1 MRFTSSPSAQ
11 ALLPLARDGL
21 CHRLSSEASL
31 SCTWLLMAVNRLS
44 REIAAAAEK
53 PARYRAQ
60 KSGKRLHS

>member
-1 MRFTSSPSAQ
+1 
-11 ALLPLARDGL
+11 
-21 CHRLSSEASL
+21 
-31 SCTWLLMAVNRLS
+31 MAANRLS

>member
-1 MRFTSSPSAQ
+1 MAVVRPGLRGLTV
-11 ALLPLARDGL
+11 LLHQG
-21 CHRLSSEASL
+21 SSEASL
-31 SCTWLLMAVNRLS
+31 SCTWLLMAANRLS